1 MRPALAVLL
10 VGTAVLYLWDLSAS
24 GYANEYY
31 AAAVQAGTQSLK
43 AWLFGS
49 LDSGNAITVDKPPAA
64 LWVMTASA
72 RLFGFSS
79 WSLLVPQA
87 LMGVASVGLLYGA
100 VRRWAGPVA
109 GLIAGAALALTPAA
123 VLMFRFDNPD
133 ALLTLL
139 LVAGGYAVVRAVDA
153 ASVRASTWWLAA
165 AGAAVGF
172 GFLTKMGQALLVVPA
187 FGLVYLVAGPTRL
200 RTRLLQ
206 LGAALVAMV
215 VAAGWYIALVELWP
229 AADRPYIGGSTT
241 NSLLE
246 LALGYNGIGRLL
258 GGSGNGGGGGPGGSG
273 NTAFG
278 GSAGIT
284 RLFTG
289 EIALEV
295 SWLLPAAL
303 VLLVAGLAVTMR
315 APRTDRLRAA
325 LLLWGGWTLVTGVVF
340 SFMSGTMHP
349 YYTVALAPGI
359 AALVGVGAVAFW
371 RQRAGVVGRRTLALA
386 AAATA
391 AWAFVLLAQSDE
403 AFAWVRWIV
412 LAAGVVAV
420 ACLVP
425 AGRLRRVALA
435 GVAAA
440 VLVGLAAPAAYAV
453 TTAATAHSGSI
464 PSVGTSASAMS
475 GGPGG
480 GTGER
485 GGPPPSQTDAAS
497 TDAAAS
503 GSAVS
508 EGAAA
513 DGAATA
519 GAATVDAAGGPAAS
533 GATDG
538 AATTGTGGSRHR
550 WRGGGRRGRRYARRR
565 DGRRYGRLDGRG
577 HERRADG
584 PAQRDD
590 VDVVGRRLLGAVG
603 GRAGA
608 GQRHRGDVHRRLVG
622 FGRRRDVGA
631 VPGGRRQRRDPLL
644 HRRPGRRPG
653 GELRQHQRTDR
664 GVGRG
669 ELPGD
674 DGRRPDGLRPHR
686 LIAAK
691 RTFPGS
697 PPRERRARH

>member
-1 MRPALAVLL
+1 VTTATLSPPRTTPPRHRAAPPDARADRPRWLPPGLVVLL
-10 VGTAVLYLWDLSAS
+10 VGTAVLYLWNLSAS

-87 LMGVASVGLLYGA
+87 LMGVASTGLLYGA

-109 GLIAGAALALTPAA
+109 GLVAGAALALTPAA

-139 LVAGGYAVVRAVDA
+139 LVAGGYAVVRAVDS
-153 ASVRASTWWLAA
+153 ASVRASTWWLVA

-187 FGLVYLVAGPTRL
+187 FGLVYLVAGPARL

-258 GGSGNGGGGGPGGSG
+258 GGSGNGGGGGGGGPGGSG

-303 VLLVAGLAVTMR
+303 VLLVAGLGVTLR
-315 APRTDRLRAA
+315 ASRTDRFRAA

-371 RQRAGVVGRRTLALA
+371 RRRAGLVARLTLVLA
-386 AAATA
+386 TAATA
-391 AWAFVLLAQSDE
+391 TWAFVLLASSDE
-403 AFAWVRWIV
+403 AFAWVRWVV
-412 LAAGVVAV
+412 LAAGVLAV
-420 ACLVP
+420 GAIL
-425 AGRLRRVALA
+425 ANGLRRV
-435 GVAAA
+435 GVAAVAA
-440 VLVGLAAPAAYAV
+440 VVVVGLATPGAYAV
-453 TTAATAHSGSI
+453 ATAATAHSGSI
-464 PSVGTSASAMS
+464 PSVGTSASAM

-480 GTGER
+480 GAGER
-485 GGPPPSQTDAAS
+485 GGTPPWQTNA
-497 TDAAAS
+497 
-503 GSAVS
+503 
-508 EGAAA
+508 AAA
-513 DGAATA
+513 DDAT
-519 GAATVDAAGGPAAS
+519 
-533 GATDG
+533 TDG
-538 AATTGTGGSRHR
+538 AATSGATAGGAATTGATGRSATGDTAAADAGGTPPGGGMSGGMGGATSAELTALLSGTTSTWSAAVSSAQSAAALELASGTAVMSTGGWSGSDSAVTLAQFQEYVAQGRIQYFIGGQ
-550 WRGGGRRGRRYARRR
+550 GGGPGGATDSTSAQIAAWVVANY
-565 DGRRYGRLDGRG
+565 
-577 HERRADG
+577 
-584 PAQRDD
+584 PATS
-590 VDVVGRRLLGAVG
+590 VG
-603 GRAGA
+603 G
-608 GQRHRGDVHRRLVG
+608 QTVYDL
-622 FGRRRDVGA
+622 
-631 VPGGRRQRRDPLL
+631 
-644 HRRPGRRPG
+644 
-653 GELRQHQRTDR
+653 T
-664 GVGRG
+664 
-669 ELPGD
+669 
-674 DGRRPDGLRPHR
+674 
-686 LIAAK
+686 
-691 RTFPGS
+691 T
-697 PPRERRARH
+697 

>member
-1 MRPALAVLL
+1 MSTATLSPPRPRPPNHRAVPPTARADRPAWVRPALAVLL
-10 VGTAVLYLWDLSAS
+10 VATAVLYLWDLSAS

-72 RLFGFSS
+72 RLFGFSP

-87 LMGVASVGLLYGA
+87 LMGVASVALLYGV

-289 EIALEV
+289 EIAVEV

-371 RQRAGVVGRRTLALA
+371 RQRAGVVGRLTLALA

-403 AFAWVRWIV
+403 AFAWVRWVV

-425 AGRLRRVALA
+425 AGRLRRVAFA

-440 VLVGLAAPAAYAV
+440 VLVGLAAPVAYAV

-485 GGPPPSQTDAAS
+485 GGPPPGGMGGGMGGATSAELTALLSGTTSTWSAAVSSAQSAAGLELASGTAVMSTGGWSGSDAAV
-497 TDAAAS
+497 TLAQFQAAVAYGEIHS
-503 GSAVS
+503 YMG
-508 EGAAA
+508 G
-513 DGAATA
+513 GQ
-519 GAATVDAAGGPAAS
+519 GGGPGESSDSTSAQIAAWV
-533 GATDG
+533 A
-538 AATTGTGGSRHR
+538 ANHPATT
-550 WRGGGRRGRRYARRR
+550 
-565 DGRRYGRLDGRG
+565 
-577 HERRADG
+577 
-584 PAQRDD
+584 
-590 VDVVGRRLLGAVG
+590 VG
-603 GRAGA
+603 GQTVYDLTA
-608 GQRHRGDVHRRLVG
+608 
-622 FGRRRDVGA
+622 
-631 VPGGRRQRRDPLL
+631 
-644 HRRPGRRPG
+644 
-653 GELRQHQRTDR
+653 
-664 GVGRG
+664 
-669 ELPGD
+669 
-674 DGRRPDGLRPHR
+674 
-686 LIAAK
+686 
-691 RTFPGS
+691 
-697 PPRERRARH
+697 

>member
-1 MRPALAVLL
+1 
-10 VGTAVLYLWDLSAS
+10 
-24 GYANEYY
+24 
-31 AAAVQAGTQSLK
+31 
-43 AWLFGS
+43 
-49 LDSGNAITVDKPPAA
+49 
-64 LWVMTASA
+64 
-72 RLFGFSS
+72 
-79 WSLLVPQA
+79 
-87 LMGVASVGLLYGA
+87 
-100 VRRWAGPVA
+100 
-109 GLIAGAALALTPAA
+109 
-123 VLMFRFDNPD
+123 
-133 ALLTLL
+133 
-139 LVAGGYAVVRAVDA
+139 
-153 ASVRASTWWLAA
+153 
-165 AGAAVGF
+165 
-172 GFLTKMGQALLVVPA
+172 MGQALLVVPA

-206 LGAALVAMV
+206 LGAALGAMV

-289 EIALEV
+289 EIAVEV

-371 RQRAGVVGRRTLALA
+371 RQRAGVVGRLTLALA

-403 AFAWVRWIV
+403 AFAWVRWVV

-464 PSVGTSASAMS
+464 PSVGPSASAMGGGMGDRGGTPPGGMGGGMGGATS
-475 GGPGG
+475 AELTALLSGTTSTWTAAVSSAQSAAGLELASGTAVMSTGGWSGSDAAVTLAQFQAAVANGEIHYYIGGGRGGGPGESSDS
-480 GTGER
+480 T
-485 GGPPPSQTDAAS
+485 SAQIAAWV
-497 TDAAAS
+497 AANY
-503 GSAVS
+503 
-508 EGAAA
+508 
-513 DGAATA
+513 
-519 GAATVDAAGGPAAS
+519 P
-533 GATDG
+533 
-538 AATTGTGGSRHR
+538 ATT
-550 WRGGGRRGRRYARRR
+550 
-565 DGRRYGRLDGRG
+565 
-577 HERRADG
+577 
-584 PAQRDD
+584 
-590 VDVVGRRLLGAVG
+590 VG
-603 GRAGA
+603 GQTVYDLTA
-608 GQRHRGDVHRRLVG
+608 
-622 FGRRRDVGA
+622 
-631 VPGGRRQRRDPLL
+631 
-644 HRRPGRRPG
+644 
-653 GELRQHQRTDR
+653 
-664 GVGRG
+664 
-669 ELPGD
+669 
-674 DGRRPDGLRPHR
+674 
-686 LIAAK
+686 
-691 RTFPGS
+691 
-697 PPRERRARH
+697 

>member
-1 MRPALAVLL
+1 MTTATLSPPRPTTPRHRAAPPDAPADRPRWVRPALVVLL
-10 VGTAVLYLWDLSAS
+10 VGTAVLYLWNLSAS

-87 LMGVASVGLLYGA
+87 LMGVASVGLLCGA

-109 GLIAGAALALTPAA
+109 GLVAGAALALTPAV

-153 ASVRASTWWLAA
+153 ASVRASTWWLVA

-215 VAAGWYIALVELWP
+215 VAAGWYIALVELSP

-258 GGSGNGGGGGPGGSG
+258 GGSGNGGGGGGGGG
-273 NTAFG
+273 NTTFG
-278 GSAGIT
+278 GSPGIT

-289 EIALEV
+289 EIAPEV

-303 VLLVAGLAVTMR
+303 VLLVAGLAVTLR
-315 APRTDRLRAA
+315 AARTDRLRAA
-325 LLLWGGWTLVTGVVF
+325 LLLWGGWTLVTGLVF

-371 RQRAGVVGRRTLALA
+371 RRRAGMVARLTLVLA
-386 AAATA
+386 AAATT
-391 AWAFVLLAQSDE
+391 AWAFV
-403 AFAWVRWIV
+403 R
-412 LAAGVVAV
+412 
-420 ACLVP
+420 
-425 AGRLRRVALA
+425 
-435 GVAAA
+435 
-440 VLVGLAAPAAYAV
+440 
-453 TTAATAHSGSI
+453 
-464 PSVGTSASAMS
+464 
-475 GGPGG
+475 PG
-480 GTGER
+480 
-485 GGPPPSQTDAAS
+485 
-497 TDAAAS
+497 
-503 GSAVS
+503 
-508 EGAAA
+508 
-513 DGAATA
+513 
-519 GAATVDAAGGPAAS
+519 
-533 GATDG
+533 GATDSTS
-538 AATTGTGGSRHR
+538 AQIAAWVAANFTATT
-550 WRGGGRRGRRYARRR
+550 
-565 DGRRYGRLDGRG
+565 
-577 HERRADG
+577 
-584 PAQRDD
+584 
-590 VDVVGRRLLGAVG
+590 VG
-603 GRAGA
+603 GQTVYDLTA
-608 GQRHRGDVHRRLVG
+608 
-622 FGRRRDVGA
+622 
-631 VPGGRRQRRDPLL
+631 
-644 HRRPGRRPG
+644 
-653 GELRQHQRTDR
+653 
-664 GVGRG
+664 
-669 ELPGD
+669 
-674 DGRRPDGLRPHR
+674 
-686 LIAAK
+686 
-691 RTFPGS
+691 
-697 PPRERRARH
+697 